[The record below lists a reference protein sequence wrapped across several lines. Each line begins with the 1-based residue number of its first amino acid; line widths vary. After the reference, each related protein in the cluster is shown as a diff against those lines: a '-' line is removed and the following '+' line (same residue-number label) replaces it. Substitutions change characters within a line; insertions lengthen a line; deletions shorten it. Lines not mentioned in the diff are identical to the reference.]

1 MNLQGR
7 DRGWRAVA
15 AFFAANVL
23 FAAGLFSHAFL
34 YNFYLDAL
42 GRGEGVMGVAA
53 AALTGGGLV
62 ALAPAGAALDRWG
75 ARRIYLAGTGLA
87 ASGLAWGAVA
97 ESTVW
102 IYAAAALAGAG
113 AASWRV
119 VQGPILMAVAGP
131 GIRSRAFSWNV
142 GLLLGFGAAWTAVSG
157 QVPAWL
163 TSATGASTLAG
174 LRLALLLGAAGTLLG
189 GLVFL
194 RVPATGPASVGD
206 PDAITSGSRSDRA
219 PLSVSPRV
227 RTLVGWIFVWMAGAA
242 LVLPFFN
249 LYFLR
254 VHGMDVDR
262 IGVLF
267 GGVQAVTALFVLA
280 GGELAQRV
288 GPRRAFVGWM
298 VVFPVAVAGL
308 GLGLPLVAAILL
320 FAVQGLVPPATN
332 PLLDE
337 IVLDEAEPEAHGAA
351 SSWRNGATELSG
363 LIGAA
368 TGGFVLQHASF
379 EVLFGLAATMAL
391 VGGVALA
398 LRFRATPAQDP
409 APVRSG

>member
-1 MNLQGR
+1 M
-7 DRGWRAVA
+7 A

-75 ARRIYLAGTGLA
+75 PRRIYLTGTGLA

-119 VQGPILMAVAGP
+119 AQGPILMAVAGA

-163 TSATGASTLAG
+163 TSATGASPLAG

-194 RVPATGPASVGD
+194 RVPAAGPASTRATDASPSEGAG
-206 PDAITSGSRSDRA
+206 PDRT
-219 PLSVSPRV
+219 PLAVSPRV

-267 GGVQAVTALFVLA
+267 GVVQAVTALFVLV

-288 GPRRAFVGWM
+288 GPRRAFVGWI

-308 GLGLPLVAAILL
+308 GLGLPLVATILL

-379 EVLFGLAATMAL
+379 EVLFGLAATTAL

-398 LRFRATPAQDP
+398 LRFRATPAQEP